1 MKIVLASRNPKKI
14 RELQSL
20 LSSLTDRQIEVL
32 SLDDIGYT
40 EEIVEDGETFA
51 ENALI
56 KAAVPAKLGYI
67 GIADDSGLVV
77 DALGGA
83 PGIYSARFSGE
94 HATDGANNEKLLCEM
109 ENVSDENRGAAFV
122 SEIACVLP
130 ASVTGNIPDGIRTKS
145 RDGLTAFTIRGE
157 CRGTILRGARG
168 EDGFGY
174 DPLFYVPS
182 KSCTFA
188 QLTPTEKNEISHRG
202 IAMRAFCA
210 AFTHVFSDIL
220 SKG

>member
-1 MKIVLASRNPKKI
+1 MKIVLASRNQKKI
-14 RELQSL
+14 RELQTL
-20 LSSLTDRQIEVL
+20 LASLTSMQIEVL

-40 EEIVEDGETFA
+40 EDIVEDGASFA

-67 GIADDSGLVV
+67 GVADDSGLVV

-83 PGIYSARFSGE
+83 PGIYSARYSGE
-94 HATDGANNEKLLCEM
+94 HATDGANNEKLLSEM
-109 ENVSDENRGAAFV
+109 ESVADEKRGAAFV

-130 ASVTGNIPDGIRTKS
+130 AGVEGNIPDAIRTVT
-145 RDGLTAFTIRGE
+145 REGLTAFTIRGE

-174 DPLFYVPS
+174 DPLFYVSS
-182 KSCTFA
+182 KSRTFA
-188 QLTPTEKNEISHRG
+188 ELTPAEKNEISHRG
-202 IAMRAFCA
+202 VAMRAFCA
-210 AFTHVFSDIL
+210 AFTHIFSDIL
-220 SKG
+220 SE

>member
-1 MKIVLASRNPKKI
+1 MKIVLASRNQKKI

-20 LSSLTDRQIEVL
+20 LASLTNMEIEVL

-40 EEIVEDGETFA
+40 DEIEEDGASFS

-67 GIADDSGLVV
+67 GVADDSGLVV

-83 PGIYSARFSGE
+83 PGIYSARYSGE
-94 HATDGANNEKLLCEM
+94 HATDGANNEKLLREM
-109 ENVSDENRGAAFV
+109 ENVADENRGAAFV

-130 ASVTGNIPDGIRTKS
+130 AGTEGNIPDAIRTES
-145 RDGLTAFTIRGE
+145 REGLTAFTIRGE
-157 CRGTILRGARG
+157 CRGTILRSAKG

-174 DPLFYVPS
+174 DPLFYVS
-182 KSCTFA
+182 SHGRTFA
-188 QLTPTEKNEISHRG
+188 ELTPAEKNEISHRG

-210 AFTHVFSDIL
+210 AFTHIFSDIL
-220 SKG
+220 SK